1 MTDDD
6 YAPDASEETLENN
19 PSDRDNHSITL
30 PKFQAKESFYDY
42 ENEIEDYEALEDV
55 TRSTNAAR
63 LALFRVTEEINQCE
77 RKAAQYKLAYD
88 RAYRRYYLSATDVK
102 PDSVRKMRSEM
113 KCERFEDK
121 LIVQEQL
128 KSELSRMANS
138 LRLELQ
144 SLQGIGNN
152 IRQQMRH

>member
-6 YAPDASEETLENN
+6 NGLDPSEVTLENN
-19 PSDRDNHSITL
+19 PSDRANHSIVL
-30 PKFQAKESFYDY
+30 PTFEDKKSFYDY

-63 LALFRVTEEINQCE
+63 LALFRVTEEINEAE
-77 RKAAQYKLAYD
+77 RKAAKYKLAYD
-88 RAYRRYYLSATDVK
+88 RAYRRYYLSAGDVK
-102 PDSVRKMRSEM
+102 PDSVRRMRSEM

-121 LIVQEQL
+121 LIIQEQL

>member
-1 MTDDD
+1 MTNDDEALD
-6 YAPDASEETLENN
+6 PTEVTLENN

-30 PKFQAKESFYDY
+30 PKFKPKTDFYDY

-55 TRSTNAAR
+55 THSTNAAR
-63 LALFRVTEEINQCE
+63 LALFRVTEEINTAE
-77 RKAAQYKLAYD
+77 RHVAQYKLAYD
-88 RAYRRYYLSATDVK
+88 RAYRRYYLASGDVK
-102 PDSVRKMRSEM
+102 PDSVRRMRAEM

-144 SLQGIGNN
+144 ALQGIGNN